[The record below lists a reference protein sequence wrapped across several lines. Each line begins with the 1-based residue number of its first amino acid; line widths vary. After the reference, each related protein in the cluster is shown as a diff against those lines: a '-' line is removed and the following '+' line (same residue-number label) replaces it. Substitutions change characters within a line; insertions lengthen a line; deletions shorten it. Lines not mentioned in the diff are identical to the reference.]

1 MEQFFDSFT
10 CFQIDVMMEVDPPD
24 DNDES
29 CIKEEDDPILK
40 EVPVYLSK
48 AVNCYMFQYPVRPAS
63 MTYDDSAVVKARFRP
78 DNQQVQLE
86 VRLNTQSE
94 NYDRSKGEQIALNTD
109 GPGAGG
115 GAEGKY
121 FQARLMDK
129 QIMMGYSVETRERRS
144 SRYAVARMVEGSL
157 HLTEVKGV
165 LQLRPSLGYMDKSD
179 KTARAEGRLRDADP
193 DEPEEEE
200 RQPQA
205 VTVKFSRVSRLSSG
219 LTIRPSDY
227 VSFQGDSDRAQKMK
241 EKSYDYQ
248 MKRVE
253 EEPWVECCYHGVASA
268 KSAEMC
274 QKLKC
279 NNTTDLTISFNQS
292 HKQYLE
298 GLKDEHG

>member
-1 MEQFFDSFT
+1 
-10 CFQIDVMMEVDPPD
+10 MMEVDPTD

-29 CIKEEDDPILK
+29 CIKKEDDPILK

-109 GPGAGG
+109 GPGAGDRT
-115 GAEGKY
+115 EGKY
-121 FQARLMDK
+121 FQSRLMDK
-129 QIMMGYSVETRERRS
+129 QIMMGHSVETRDRRS
-144 SRYAVARMVEGSL
+144 SRYAVARMVEGNL

-205 VTVKFSRVSRLSSG
+205 VTVKFSR
-219 LTIRPSDY
+219 
-227 VSFQGDSDRAQKMK
+227 GDSDRAQKMK

-248 MKRVE
+248 IKRVE
-253 EEPWVECCYHGVASA
+253 EEPWVECCYHGVAST
-268 KSAEMC
+268 KSSEMC

-279 NNTTDLTISFNQS
+279 SNSTTDLTISFNQS

>member
-1 MEQFFDSFT
+1 
-10 CFQIDVMMEVDPPD
+10 MMEVDPPD

-227 VSFQGDSDRAQKMK
+227 VSFQGDSDRAQKIK

-268 KSAEMC
+268 KSVEMC

>member
-1 MEQFFDSFT
+1 
-10 CFQIDVMMEVDPPD
+10 MMEVDPPD

-121 FQARLMDK
+121 FQSRLMDK

>member
-1 MEQFFDSFT
+1 
-10 CFQIDVMMEVDPPD
+10 MMDVDPPD
-24 DNDES
+24 ESDETRV
-29 CIKEEDDPILK
+29 KEEDDPIVK

-109 GPGAGG
+109 GVGAGD

-121 FQARLMDK
+121 FQSRLMDK
-129 QIMMGYSVETRERRS
+129 QIMTGQSVETRGRRS
-144 SRYAVARMVEGSL
+144 SRYAVARMVEDKL

-165 LQLRPSLGYMDKSD
+165 LQLRPSLSYMDKSD
-179 KTARAEGRLRDADP
+179 KTARAEGRLGEADP
-193 DEPEEEE
+193 DDPGEDE

-219 LTIRPSDY
+219 LTIRPSDH

-279 NNTTDLTISFNQS
+279 KNTKTDLTTSFTQS
-292 HKQYLE
+292 HKQYLD

>member
-1 MEQFFDSFT
+1 
-10 CFQIDVMMEVDPPD
+10 MMEVDPPD

-121 FQARLMDK
+121 FQSRLMDK

-279 NNTTDLTISFNQS
+279 NNTTTDLTISFNQS

-298 GLKDEHG
+298 GLTTIFHSLSLISKGEKLKW

>member
-1 MEQFFDSFT
+1 
-10 CFQIDVMMEVDPPD
+10 MMEVDPTD

-29 CIKEEDDPILK
+29 CIKKEDDPILK

-109 GPGAGG
+109 GPGAGDR
-115 GAEGKY
+115 AEGKY
-121 FQARLMDK
+121 FQSRLMDK
-129 QIMMGYSVETRERRS
+129 QIMMGCSVETRDRRS
-144 SRYAVARMVEGSL
+144 SRYAVARMVEGNL

-227 VSFQGDSDRAQKMK
+227 DVSFQGDSDRAQKMK

-253 EEPWVECCYHGVASA
+253 EEPWVECCYHGVAST
-268 KSAEMC
+268 KSSEMC

-279 NNTTDLTISFNQS
+279 SNSTTDLTISFNQS